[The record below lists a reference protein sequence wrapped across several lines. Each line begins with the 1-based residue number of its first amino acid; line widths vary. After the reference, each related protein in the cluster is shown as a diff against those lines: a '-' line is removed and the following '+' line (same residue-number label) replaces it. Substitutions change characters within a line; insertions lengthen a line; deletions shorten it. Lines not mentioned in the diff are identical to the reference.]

1 MTPPYICPKLT
12 ISVSE
17 SDQITSKI
25 LNTFTKMHFPNA
37 VAEYR
42 RPCSIHILYVSL
54 FHKLQEVETLVVFG
68 P

>member
-1 MTPPYICPKLT
+1 
-12 ISVSE
+12 
-17 SDQITSKI
+17 
-25 LNTFTKMHFPNA
+25 MHFPNA